1 MILSISI
8 DQKVQVT
15 VSNLRIYKILSQL
28 MLFSNFS
35 FKKILK
41 HNKHVAKSHQ
51 NKPINQ
57 FRSNSTDTSIS
68 LVHLEGS
75 RNRRPDSQ
83 RHQDNHRRYGRQPDT
98 KVLAPT
104 VGQLG
109 CATGQPHGRRP
120 DLKTTWMWSMSVVVD
135 SDDHECSNSGGQQTC
150 VCARYCC

>member
-1 MILSISI
+1 MLFSNFGFKKI
-8 DQKVQVT
+8 T
-15 VSNLRIYKILSQL
+15 VSNRRIYKILSQL

-41 HNKHVAKSHQ
+41 HNKHVVKSHQ

-68 LVHLEGS
+68 LVHPEGS

-104 VGQLG
+104 VGQLDS
-109 CATGQPHGRRP
+109 ATGQPHGHRT
-120 DLKTTWMWSMSVVVD
+120 DSKTTCMWSMSVVVD
-135 SDDHECSNSGGQQTC
+135 SDDHECSNSNGQQTC
-150 VCARYCC
+150 VCARSCC